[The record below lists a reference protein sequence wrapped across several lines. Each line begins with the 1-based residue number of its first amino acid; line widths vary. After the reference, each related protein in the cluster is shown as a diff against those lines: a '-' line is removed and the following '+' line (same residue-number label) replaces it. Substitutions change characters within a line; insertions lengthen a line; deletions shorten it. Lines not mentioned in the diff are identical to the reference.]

1 MLGIKWANASA
12 IWSVSMMG
20 GRTPRRLAAMMT
32 AFSVKSSPDTYAA
45 PISRDGQPTR
55 TLRDRQRVE
64 PASLAGADGTPR
76 LTCKGGH

>member
-1 MLGIKWANASA
+1 MLGIKWASASA
-12 IWSVSMMG
+12 VWSVSMMR
-20 GRTPRRLAAMMT
+20 GRTPRRLTAMKMT
-32 AFSVKSSPDTYAA
+32 FSVNFSPDTYPK

-55 TLRDRQRVE
+55 TLRYRQRVE